1 MNLTVWLLIGGLI
14 GWAASVLM
22 ATDGR
27 QGILLNV
34 VVGIVGTAIGGWLLS
49 NVFGLSTI
57 NQDNLSVSVLVVSFY
72 VAVVILLAIAT
83 FLRRT

>member
-49 NVFGLSTI
+49 NVFGSSTI

-72 VAVVILLAIAT
+72 GAVILLSIVT